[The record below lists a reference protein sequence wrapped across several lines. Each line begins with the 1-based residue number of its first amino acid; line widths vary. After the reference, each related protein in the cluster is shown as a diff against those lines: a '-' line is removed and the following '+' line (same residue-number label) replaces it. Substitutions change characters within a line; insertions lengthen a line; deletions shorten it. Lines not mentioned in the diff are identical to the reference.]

1 MAIIRLRDVSV
12 NFGGPALLNRVNLQ
26 IDKAERVCL
35 VGRNGVGKSTL
46 LRLIHGQIAPD
57 SGLIEQQQGLVIS
70 MLSQEAP
77 LSHQSTVYQIVA
89 EGLGRT
95 GKLLRHYQDMSSR
108 VSDQNT
114 PELVEQLERIQHE
127 LEATG
132 AWQSS
137 KRVEAILSRLDLS
150 PDSEYVTLSGGLK
163 RRVLIAR
170 ALVSDPDLL
179 LLDEPTNHL
188 DIEGIA
194 WLEEFLGSFTGALL
208 FITHDRTFLQRLAT
222 RIVDIDRG
230 QVRSY
235 PGDYALYLTRK
246 QADLE
251 MEFARETEFDKQLA
265 REETWIR
272 QGIKARR
279 TRNEGRVRALQKM
292 RNERRER
299 RLKVGEARLGMN
311 TAELS
316 GRLVIEANKLAYDY
330 GGEPYVRD
338 FSTTIL
344 RGDKIGIIGPNGCG
358 KTTLL
363 KLLLGKLEPQRGT
376 VRHGARLEIAYFDQH
391 RRQLDESKSV
401 QENVGEGR
409 DQVIFNGKSRHI
421 MGYLQDFLFTPER
434 VRTAVR
440 LLSGG
445 ERNRLLLARLF
456 LKPCNVLV
464 MDEPTNDL
472 DLETMELL
480 EELLINYQGTLLLV
494 SHDRSFINNV
504 VTSTLV
510 FEDRGKINEYVG
522 GYDDWLRQRTLKSPS
537 CREQKAATPP
547 PTRSRNRVTKLSY
560 KEKRELQSLPQRI
573 EQLEAEQQSLHDAMT
588 TPDFYRQG
596 EKTITS
602 AKCKL
607 QELEQ
612 ALTAAYERWEQLEA
626 NQQ

>member
-1 MAIIRLRDVSV
+1 
-12 NFGGPALLNRVNLQ
+12 VNLQ

-46 LRLIHGQIAPD
+46 LKLIHGQISPD
-57 SGLIEQQQGLVIS
+57 EGQIEQQQGLVIS

-77 LSHQSTVYQIVA
+77 LSYQSTAYQIVA

-95 GKLLRHYQDMSSR
+95 GELLRHYQDVSSR
-108 VSDQNT
+108 LSEQNT
-114 PELVEQLERIQHE
+114 PELVEQLECIQHE
-127 LEATG
+127 LETAG

-137 KRVEAILSRLDLS
+137 KRVEAILSRLDLA
-150 PDSEYVTLSGGLK
+150 PDSEFATLSGGLK

-188 DIEGIA
+188 DIDGIA
-194 WLEEFLGSFTGALL
+194 WLEEFLSSFTGALL

-230 QVRSY
+230 QMRSY

-251 MEFARETEFDKQLA
+251 VEAAREAEFDRQLA
-265 REETWIR
+265 NEETWIR

-292 RNERRER
+292 RDERRER
-299 RLKVGEARLGMN
+299 RLKMGEARLDMN
-311 TAELS
+311 TSELS
-316 GRLVIEANKLAYDY
+316 GRLVIEANKLAYEYD
-330 GGEPYVRD
+330 GKPYVSD
-338 FSTTIL
+338 FSSTIL

-363 KLLLGKLEPQRGT
+363 QLLLGQLEPQRGR

-409 DQVIFNGKSRHI
+409 DQVIFNGKPRHI

-480 EELLINYQGTLLLV
+480 EELLTNYQGTLLLV

-510 FEDRGKINEYVG
+510 FEDGGKISEYVG
-522 GYDDWLRQRTLKSPS
+522 GYDDWLRQRPLKSPP
-537 CREQKAATPP
+537 CTEQKAAPP
-547 PTRSRNRVTKLSY
+547 TTRSRNRVKKNSY
-560 KEKRELQSLPQRI
+560 KENRELQSLPQRI
-573 EQLEAEQQSLHDAMT
+573 EQLEVEQQFLLDAMSA
-588 TPDFYRQG
+588 PDFYRQD
-596 EKTITS
+596 KKDITS
-602 AKCKL
+602 ANVKL
-607 QELEQ
+607 EALEQ
-612 ALTAAYERWEQLEA
+612 ALKAAYERWEELEA

>member
-1 MAIIRLRDVSV
+1 M
-12 NFGGPALLNRVNLQ
+12 
-26 IDKAERVCL
+26 
-35 VGRNGVGKSTL
+35 GRNGVGKSTL
-46 LRLIHGQIAPD
+46 LRLIYGQIAPD
-57 SGLIEQQQGLVIS
+57 EGSIEQQQGLIIS

-77 LSHQSTVYQIVA
+77 QSQQSTVYQIVA
-89 EGLGRT
+89 EGLGCA
-95 GKLLRHYQDMSSR
+95 GKLLRRYHDVSSR

-114 PELVEQLERIQHE
+114 PELVAQLEHIQHE

-137 KRVEAILSRLDLS
+137 KRVEAILSRLDLV
-150 PDSEYVTLSGGLK
+150 PDSEFGTLSGGLK

-170 ALVSDPDLL
+170 ALVNDPDLL

-188 DIEGIA
+188 DIGGIA
-194 WLEEFLGSFTGALL
+194 WLEEFLSSFPGALL
-208 FITHDRTFLQRLAT
+208 FITHDRTFLQKLAT

-235 PGDYALYLTRK
+235 PGDYALYLSRK

-251 MEFARETEFDKQLA
+251 VEVAKEAEFDKQLA

-279 TRNEGRVRALQKM
+279 TRNEGRVRALRKM
-292 RNERRER
+292 RGERRER
-299 RLKVGEARLGMN
+299 RLKMGEARLGMN
-311 TAELS
+311 TSELS
-316 GRLVIEANKLAYDY
+316 GRLVIEANKLAYEYD
-330 GGEPYVRD
+330 GQAYVSD

-363 KLLLGKLEPQRGT
+363 QLLLGQLDPLKGR
-376 VRHGARLEIAYFDQH
+376 VRHGTRLEIAYFDQH
-391 RRQLDESKSV
+391 RHQLDENKSV

-409 DQVIFNGKSRHI
+409 DQVIFNGKTRHI
-421 MGYLQDFLFTPER
+421 MGYLRDFLFTPER

-504 VTSTLV
+504 VTSTMV
-510 FEDRGKINEYVG
+510 FEGGGKINEYVG
-522 GYDDWLRQRTLKSPS
+522 GYDDWLRQRTLVSPPS
-537 CREQKAATPP
+537 RAQKAQAPS
-547 PTRSRNRVTKLSY
+547 TRSRTGANKKLSY
-560 KEKRELQSLPQRI
+560 MEKRELQSMPQRI
-573 EQLEAEQQSLHDAMT
+573 EQLEAEQQSLLDAMN
-588 TPDFYRQG
+588 TPDFYRQDKA
-596 EKTITS
+596 EITS
-602 AKCKL
+602 VQLKL
-607 QELEQ
+607 EEMEQ